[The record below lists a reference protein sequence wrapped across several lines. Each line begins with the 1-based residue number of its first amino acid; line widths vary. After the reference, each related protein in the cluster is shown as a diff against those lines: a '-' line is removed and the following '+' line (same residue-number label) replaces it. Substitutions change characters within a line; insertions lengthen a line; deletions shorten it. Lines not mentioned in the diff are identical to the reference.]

1 MTLTPSVESDGGKM
15 RRPASLFTGISV
27 LLGFLVV
34 QPSLTS
40 PARAQQ
46 PGAWPDPSSHK
57 VTFVTVDENVQLE
70 VLDWGGSGRAV
81 VLLPGNG
88 NTAHV
93 FDDFAPKLTDCCH
106 IYGITRRGVGSSSRP
121 QSGYD
126 DQRLADDTLRV
137 LDALHLDH
145 PVLAG
150 HSMGG
155 GELTTIGRQ
164 HSDRISGL
172 IYLDATAD
180 PAGDPSMADPE
191 FVATQK
197 QLPDALRRG
206 GPAADR
212 SSIEAFQASQRRA
225 KRGAFPESEI
235 RETIAVLPDGRLGE
249 YKASTREINLAVGRG
264 QIKRDY
270 SNIRVPVLAFID
282 YPWPPDDPP
291 GSSTLFVN
299 DIEYQPAND
308 DERAAIIAYVRV
320 NRRRVDARSA
330 NLKGSVANAEVI
342 DLPRAGHYVFL
353 TREAEVLS
361 GMHRFMRTVK

>member
-1 MTLTPSVESDGGKM
+1 LAPSVESDGGKM

-164 HSDRISGL
+164 HSEQIAGL
-172 IYLDATAD
+172 VYLDATAD
-180 PAGDPSMADPE
+180 PVGDPSRSDPE
-191 FVATQK
+191 FVAAEK
-197 QLPDALRRG
+197 NLPDALRRP
-206 GPAADR
+206 PALDL
-212 SSIEAFQASQRRA
+212 SSIGALQARQRRA
-225 KRGAFPESEI
+225 HAGVLPESEV
-235 RETIAVLPDGRLGE
+235 RQEFALQPDGRLGP
-249 YKASTREINLAVGRG
+249 YKASTGDINAAIGRG
-264 QIKRDY
+264 QITRDY
-270 SNIRVPVLAFID
+270 SNIRVPVLVFSD
-282 YPWPPDDPP
+282 YPSLPSDPRR
-291 GSSTLFVN
+291 STTVII
-299 DIEYQPAND
+299 DGQEYQPAND
-308 DERAAIIAYVRV
+308 AERVAIITYARV
-320 NRRRVDARSA
+320 ERRRKGKLNE
-330 NLKGSVANAEVI
+330 NLKRSVASTRVVE
-342 DLPRAGHYVFL
+342 LPGAGHYLFL
-353 TREAEVLS
+353 SREDEVLS
-361 GMHRFMRTVK
+361 EMRRFVVTLK

>member
-1 MTLTPSVESDGGKM
+1 MTPQ
-15 RRPASLFTGISV
+15 ASLIKRISV
-27 LLGFLVV
+27 ALGFLVV
-34 QPSLTS
+34 HTWLASMT
-40 PARAQQ
+40 RAQE
-46 PGAWPDPSSHK
+46 PGAWRDPSKHQVK
-57 VTFVTVDENVQLE
+57 FITVDEDVQLE

-81 VLLPGNG
+81 VLLTGSG

-106 IYGITRRGVGSSSRP
+106 VYGVTRRGFGKSSHP
-121 QSGYD
+121 PTGYD
-126 DQRLADDTLRV
+126 DQRLADDVLRV
-137 LDALHLDH
+137 LDALQLDH
-145 PVLAG
+145 PVLGG

-172 IYLDATAD
+172 IYVDATAD

-191 FVATQK
+191 FVATEK

-225 KRGAFPESEI
+225 KHGAFPESEI
-235 RETIAVLPDGRLGE
+235 RETMAVLPDGRLGE
-249 YKASTREINLAVGRG
+249 YKASTREINLAIGRG

-299 DIEYQPAND
+299 DMEYQPAND

-330 NLKGSVANAEVI
+330 NLKRSVANAEVV

-361 GMHRFMRTVK
+361 GIHRFVMTLK